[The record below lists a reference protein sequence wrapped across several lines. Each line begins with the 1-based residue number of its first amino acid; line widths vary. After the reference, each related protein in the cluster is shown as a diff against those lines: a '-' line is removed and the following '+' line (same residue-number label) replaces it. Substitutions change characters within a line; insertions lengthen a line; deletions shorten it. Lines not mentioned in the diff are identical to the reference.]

1 MRKLP
6 QNIRPACASL
16 ALAVSLAFPGASP
29 SRAQYTPAWSD
40 GFDTSANTLD
50 INFEYNLRQGGAP
63 VPYVANVLNQAS
75 DYHQQLI
82 GPTAPSD
89 RLLLA
94 GDGGSPAPL
103 NTLVSPNY
111 NFAGPFAGGILGKRV
126 TLSMDVGAVVLG
138 APTSFVQA
146 GISIGGNSALLAA
159 DDSAAHFGVRF
170 IEDKFAG
177 NLNFIQLFD
186 GNQIVGNLL
195 PNPADAGWLDL
206 DLQIND
212 PADGNPWD
220 GVGSTRIEVY
230 VNNSLVGSYT
240 KGGGGYTGNYLTL
253 EGSPNLNGFG
263 LATHHFDSL
272 TVWASP
278 VPEPSA
284 LGLLGA
290 ALAARLMARPR
301 RPGHPQC

>member
-6 QNIRPACASL
+6 PIIRPAAASL
-16 ALAVSLAFPGASP
+16 ALAAMLVFPGASA
-29 SRAQYTPAWSD
+29 SHAQYTPAWFD

-50 INFEYNLRQGGAP
+50 INFEYNVRQGGVP
-63 VPYVANVLNQAS
+63 IPYVANVFNPAA

-82 GPTAPSD
+82 GPTALSD

-94 GDGGSPAPL
+94 GDGGPPAPL

-111 NFAGPFAGGILGKRV
+111 NFVGPFAGGILGKRV

-138 APTSFVQA
+138 APNSFVQA
-146 GISIGGNSALLAA
+146 GISIGGNSTLLAA
-159 DDSAAHFGVRF
+159 DDPAAHFGVRF

-186 GNQIVGNLL
+186 GNQLVGNLI
-195 PNPADAGWLDL
+195 PNPAESGWLDL

-220 GVGSTRIEVY
+220 GIGSTRIEVY

-253 EGSPNLNGFG
+253 EGSPNFNGFG
-263 LATHHFDSL
+263 LATHHFDNL
-272 TVWASP
+272 TLWASP
-278 VPEPSA
+278 VPEPSTLA
-284 LGLLGA
+284 LLGA
-290 ALAARLMARPR
+290 ALAGMLSSR
-301 RPGHPQC
+301 RRRQAHP